1 MPQDSPKNQIAKL
14 RAEIAEHERLYRIE
28 NAPVISDDDFDL
40 LVRQLKELE
49 AKYPQYADESSPS
62 RIVGNDLS
70 GAFVAVEHL
79 SPMKSLD
86 NVFNSSEL
94 EEFDSRLHKTLG
106 LGGDFMY
113 CVEPKIDGAGISA
126 VYEDGK
132 LARLLTRGDGTKG
145 DDITR
150 NAFVLRNLPAR
161 LTGRNIPSL
170 LEIRGEA
177 YMTRAEFDRL
187 SAAAISKNSEPQ
199 HSISDNN
206 RKSPY
211 ANPRNLAAGTLKLLD
226 RNVLEQR
233 NLQVIF
239 YSFGAVEGF
248 TLHRQ
253 SELAE
258 ILRNWG
264 LPSFSWT
271 RLAHGPH
278 EAFERICELE
288 EVRADFPYNTD
299 GAVVKL
305 DDCSLYSRAGMTS
318 HAPRWAVAW
327 KYRAERAQT
336 KLKSIT
342 LQVGRTGAV
351 TPVAELEPVF
361 ISGTTVSRAT
371 LHNADNISEKDIR
384 VGDTVVIEKAGE
396 IIPAVLEVV
405 KELRPQ
411 SATPYEFP
419 QNCPECGSR
428 LVRYGAIYRCPNL
441 SCPSQVRGRIA
452 HFASRSCMD
461 IQGLGVS
468 AVDKIVETL
477 GVKDPA
483 DLYKLTLGDLLK
495 LENFK
500 EKSAG
505 NLLSSIEA
513 SKNRELWRLIFALGI
528 LEIGEQFAKDL
539 ARKYGTL
546 DALMAA
552 PLEDLESNQ
561 GFGSRSKKKDSDST
575 GGSVRALSI
584 RAFFDDPNNRALIE
598 RLRAAGLNFG
608 SKPLSNV
615 DAASL
620 PLSGKIF
627 VFTGTL
633 QSMGRS
639 KAKEIV
645 ESLGGRS
652 ASDVSKSTDFLVSD
666 GKIDGSKA
674 AKAREYGTRVLSENE
689 FLKMV
694 EDARGKLSLSADKSG
709 TSAESAIPEKNPSE
723 ILSTVEKSA
732 QTRENTEA
740 DSNTNGRDNLQTGNF
755 AASSGGKSMPSETQE
770 KSEAHSLAH
779 GAKKSNDGKVLDR
792 DSDSQLGL
800 ALHSESGRVGQNA
813 DGLSDRNIKE
823 SAGESTPKKS
833 GKHKNVPPESG
844 QMSLG
849 I

>member
-14 RAEIAEHERLYRIE
+14 RAQIAEHERLYRIE

-126 VYEDGK
+126 VYENGK
-132 LARLLTRGDGTKG
+132 LVRLLTRGDGTKG

-150 NAFVLRNLPAR
+150 NAFVLRNLPMR
-161 LTGRNIPSL
+161 LTGTNVPSL

-187 SAAAISKNSEPQ
+187 SAAAISKNSEAQ
-199 HSISDNN
+199 NSIPDNS

-226 RNVLEQR
+226 KNVLEQR

-248 TLHRQ
+248 TLRRQ

-264 LPSFSWT
+264 VPSFSWT
-271 RLAHGPH
+271 KLAQGPH
-278 EAFERICELE
+278 GAFERICELE

-305 DDCSLYSRAGMTS
+305 DDCSLYPRAGMTS

-327 KYRAERAQT
+327 KYRAERANT

-411 SATPYEFP
+411 SAVPYEFP

-461 IQGLGVS
+461 IQGLGIS
-468 AVDKIVETL
+468 AVDKVVETL

-483 DLYKLTLGDLLK
+483 DLYKLTLGDLLR

-546 DALMAA
+546 DALMEA

-561 GFGSRSKKKDSDST
+561 GFGSRSKKKDADSS

-608 SKPLSNV
+608 SKSPSNV
-615 DAASL
+615 SAGSL

-633 QSMGRS
+633 QSMGRA

-694 EDARGKLSLSADKSG
+694 EDAREKLSFSADENG
-709 TSAESAIPEKNPSE
+709 TSAESAIPGKNPSE
-723 ILSTVEKSA
+723 ILSTGAKSA
-732 QTRENTEA
+732 QPRESTKE
-740 DSNTNGRDNLQTGNF
+740 DSNIHERVNLPTSNPDASVGR
-755 AASSGGKSMPSETQE
+755 KSMPSETQE
-770 KSEAHSLAH
+770 KSEAHSFARSS
-779 GAKKSNDGKVLDR
+779 KKLEDGKVSAC
-792 DSDSQLGL
+792 DSDSQFGL
-800 ALHSESGRVGQNA
+800 ELYSENRRAGQKKDSLHGC
-813 DGLSDRNIKE
+813 NIRE
-823 SAGESTPKKS
+823 SAPKKS

>member
-14 RAEIAEHERLYRIE
+14 RAQIAEHERLYRIE

-126 VYEDGK
+126 VYENGK
-132 LARLLTRGDGTKG
+132 LVRLLTRGDGTKG

-150 NAFVLRNLPAR
+150 NAFVLRNLPMR
-161 LTGRNIPSL
+161 LTGTNVPSL

-187 SAAAISKNSEPQ
+187 SAAAISKNSEAQ
-199 HSISDNN
+199 NSIPDNS

-226 RNVLEQR
+226 KNVLEQR

-248 TLHRQ
+248 TLRRQ

-264 LPSFSWT
+264 VPSFSWT
-271 RLAHGPH
+271 KLAQGPH
-278 EAFERICELE
+278 GAFERICELE

-305 DDCSLYSRAGMTS
+305 DDCSLYPRAGMTS

-327 KYRAERAQT
+327 KYRAERANT

-411 SATPYEFP
+411 SAVPYEFP

-461 IQGLGVS
+461 IQGLGIS
-468 AVDKIVETL
+468 AVDKVVETL

-483 DLYKLTLGDLLK
+483 DLYKLTLGDLLR

-546 DALMAA
+546 DALMEA

-561 GFGSRSKKKDSDST
+561 GFGSRSKKKDADSS

-608 SKPLSNV
+608 SKSPSNV
-615 DAASL
+615 SAGSL

-633 QSMGRS
+633 QSMGRA

-694 EDARGKLSLSADKSG
+694 EDAREKLSFSADENG
-709 TSAESAIPEKNPSE
+709 TSAESAIPGKNPSE
-723 ILSTVEKSA
+723 ILSTGAKSA
-732 QTRENTEA
+732 QPRESTKE
-740 DSNTNGRDNLQTGNF
+740 DSNIHERVNLPTSNTDASVGR
-755 AASSGGKSMPSETQE
+755 KSMPSETQE
-770 KSEAHSLAH
+770 KSEAHSFARSS
-779 GAKKSNDGKVLDR
+779 KKLEDGKVSAC
-792 DSDSQLGL
+792 DSDSQFGL
-800 ALHSESGRVGQNA
+800 ELCSENRRAGQKKDSLHGC
-813 DGLSDRNIKE
+813 NIRE
-823 SAGESTPKKS
+823 SAPKKS

>member
-14 RAEIAEHERLYRIE
+14 RAQIAEHERLYRIE

-40 LVRQLKELE
+40 LVRQLKKLE

-126 VYEDGK
+126 VYENGK
-132 LARLLTRGDGTKG
+132 LVRLLTRGDGTKG

-150 NAFVLRNLPAR
+150 NAFVLRNLPMR
-161 LTGRNIPSL
+161 LTGTNVPSL

-187 SAAAISKNSEPQ
+187 SAAAISKNSEAQ
-199 HSISDNN
+199 NSIPDNS

-226 RNVLEQR
+226 KNVLEQR

-248 TLHRQ
+248 TLRRQ

-271 RLAHGPH
+271 KLAQGPH
-278 EAFERICELE
+278 GAFERICELE

-305 DDCSLYSRAGMTS
+305 DDCSLYPRAGMTS

-327 KYRAERAQT
+327 KYRAERANT

-411 SATPYEFP
+411 SAVPYEFP

-461 IQGLGVS
+461 IQGLGIS
-468 AVDKIVETL
+468 AVDKVVETL

-483 DLYKLTLGDLLK
+483 DLYKLTLGDLLR

-546 DALMAA
+546 DALMES

-561 GFGSRSKKKDSDST
+561 GFGSRSKKKDADSS

-608 SKPLSNV
+608 SKSPSNV
-615 DAASL
+615 SAGSL

-633 QSMGRS
+633 QSMGRA

-694 EDARGKLSLSADKSG
+694 EDAREKLSFSADENG
-709 TSAESAIPEKNPSE
+709 TSAESAIPGKNPSE
-723 ILSTVEKSA
+723 ILSTGAKSA
-732 QTRENTEA
+732 QPRESTKE
-740 DSNTNGRDNLQTGNF
+740 DSNIHERVNLPTSNPDASVGR
-755 AASSGGKSMPSETQE
+755 KSMPSETQE
-770 KSEAHSLAH
+770 KSEAHSFARSS
-779 GAKKSNDGKVLDR
+779 KKLEDGKVSAC
-792 DSDSQLGL
+792 DSDSQFGL
-800 ALHSESGRVGQNA
+800 ELCSENRRAGQKKDSLHGC
-813 DGLSDRNIKE
+813 NIRE
-823 SAGESTPKKS
+823 SAPKKS

>member
-14 RAEIAEHERLYRIE
+14 RAQIAEHERLYRIE

-126 VYEDGK
+126 VYENGK
-132 LARLLTRGDGTKG
+132 LVRLLTRGDGTKG

-150 NAFVLRNLPAR
+150 NAFVLRNLPMR
-161 LTGRNIPSL
+161 LTGTNVPSL

-187 SAAAISKNSEPQ
+187 SAAAISKNSEAQ
-199 HSISDNN
+199 NSIPDNS

-226 RNVLEQR
+226 KNVLEQR

-239 YSFGAVEGF
+239 YSFGAVKGF
-248 TLHRQ
+248 TLRRQ

-264 LPSFSWT
+264 VPSFSWT
-271 RLAHGPH
+271 KLAQGPH
-278 EAFERICELE
+278 GAFERICELE

-305 DDCSLYSRAGMTS
+305 DDCSLYPRAGMTS

-327 KYRAERAQT
+327 KYRAERANT

-411 SATPYEFP
+411 SAVPYEFP

-461 IQGLGVS
+461 IQGLGIS
-468 AVDKIVETL
+468 AVDKVVETL

-483 DLYKLTLGDLLK
+483 DLYKLTLGDLLR

-546 DALMAA
+546 DALMEA

-561 GFGSRSKKKDSDST
+561 GFGSRSKKKDADSS

-608 SKPLSNV
+608 SKSPSNV
-615 DAASL
+615 SAGSL

-633 QSMGRS
+633 QSMGRA

-694 EDARGKLSLSADKSG
+694 EDAREKLSFSADENG
-709 TSAESAIPEKNPSE
+709 TSAESAILGKNPSE
-723 ILSTVEKSA
+723 ILSTGAKSA
-732 QTRENTEA
+732 QPRESTKE
-740 DSNTNGRDNLQTGNF
+740 DSNIHERVNLPTSNPDASVGR
-755 AASSGGKSMPSETQE
+755 KSMPSETQE
-770 KSEAHSLAH
+770 KSEAHSFARSS
-779 GAKKSNDGKVLDR
+779 KKLEDGKVSAC
-792 DSDSQLGL
+792 DSDSQFGL
-800 ALHSESGRVGQNA
+800 ELCSENRRAGQKKDSLHGC
-813 DGLSDRNIKE
+813 NIRE
-823 SAGESTPKKS
+823 SAPKKS

>member
-14 RAEIAEHERLYRIE
+14 RAQIAEHERLYRIE

-126 VYEDGK
+126 VYENGK
-132 LARLLTRGDGTKG
+132 LVRLLTRGDGTKG

-150 NAFVLRNLPAR
+150 NAFVLRNLPMR
-161 LTGRNIPSL
+161 LTGTNVPSL

-187 SAAAISKNSEPQ
+187 SAAAISKNSEAQ
-199 HSISDNN
+199 NSIPDNS

-226 RNVLEQR
+226 KNVLEQR

-248 TLHRQ
+248 TLRRQ

-264 LPSFSWT
+264 VPSFSWT
-271 RLAHGPH
+271 KLAQGPH
-278 EAFERICELE
+278 GAFERICELE

-305 DDCSLYSRAGMTS
+305 DDCSLYPRAGMTS

-327 KYRAERAQT
+327 KYRAERANT

-411 SATPYEFP
+411 SAVPYEFP

-461 IQGLGVS
+461 IQGLGIS
-468 AVDKIVETL
+468 AVDKVVETL

-483 DLYKLTLGDLLK
+483 DLYKLTLGDLLR

-546 DALMAA
+546 DVLMEA

-561 GFGSRSKKKDSDST
+561 GFGSRSKKKDADSS

-608 SKPLSNV
+608 SKSPSNV
-615 DAASL
+615 SAGSL

-633 QSMGRS
+633 QSMGRA

-689 FLKMV
+689 FLKMM
-694 EDARGKLSLSADKSG
+694 EDAREKLSFSADENG
-709 TSAESAIPEKNPSE
+709 TSAESAILGKNPSE
-723 ILSTVEKSA
+723 ILSTGAKSA
-732 QTRENTEA
+732 QPRESTKE
-740 DSNTNGRDNLQTGNF
+740 DSNIHERVNLPTSNPDASVGR
-755 AASSGGKSMPSETQE
+755 KSMPSETQE
-770 KSEAHSLAH
+770 KSEAHSFARSS
-779 GAKKSNDGKVLDR
+779 KKLEDGKVSAC
-792 DSDSQLGL
+792 DSDSQFGL
-800 ALHSESGRVGQNA
+800 ELCSENRRAGQKKDSLHGC
-813 DGLSDRNIKE
+813 NIRE
-823 SAGESTPKKS
+823 SAPKKS

>member
-14 RAEIAEHERLYRIE
+14 RAQIAEHERLYRIE

-126 VYEDGK
+126 VYENGK
-132 LARLLTRGDGTKG
+132 LVRLLTRGDGTKG

-150 NAFVLRNLPAR
+150 NAFVLRNLPMR
-161 LTGRNIPSL
+161 LTGTNVPSL

-187 SAAAISKNSEPQ
+187 SAAAISKNSEAQ
-199 HSISDNN
+199 NSIPDNS

-226 RNVLEQR
+226 KNVLEQR

-248 TLHRQ
+248 TLRRQ

-264 LPSFSWT
+264 VPSFSWT
-271 RLAHGPH
+271 KLAQGPH
-278 EAFERICELE
+278 GAFERICELE

-305 DDCSLYSRAGMTS
+305 DDCSLYPRAGMTS

-327 KYRAERAQT
+327 KYRAERANT

-411 SATPYEFP
+411 SAVPYEFP

-461 IQGLGVS
+461 IQGLGIS
-468 AVDKIVETL
+468 AVDKVVETL

-483 DLYKLTLGDLLK
+483 DLYKLTLGDLLR

-546 DALMAA
+546 DALMEA

-561 GFGSRSKKKDSDST
+561 GFGSRSKKKDADSS

-608 SKPLSNV
+608 SKSPSNV
-615 DAASL
+615 SAGSL

-633 QSMGRS
+633 QSMGRA

-694 EDARGKLSLSADKSG
+694 EDAREKLSFSADENG
-709 TSAESAIPEKNPSE
+709 TSAESAILGKNPSE
-723 ILSTVEKSA
+723 ILSTGAKSA
-732 QTRENTEA
+732 QPRESTKE
-740 DSNTNGRDNLQTGNF
+740 DSNIHERVNLPTSNTDASVGR
-755 AASSGGKSMPSETQE
+755 KSMPSETQE
-770 KSEAHSLAH
+770 KSEAHSFARSS
-779 GAKKSNDGKVLDR
+779 KKLEDGKVSAC
-792 DSDSQLGL
+792 DSDSQFGL
-800 ALHSESGRVGQNA
+800 ELCSENRRAGQKKDSLHGC
-813 DGLSDRNIKE
+813 NIRE
-823 SAGESTPKKS
+823 SAPKKS

>member
-1 MPQDSPKNQIAKL
+1 MFLMPQDSPKNQIAKL
-14 RAEIAEHERLYRIE
+14 RAQIAEHERLYRIE

-126 VYEDGK
+126 VYENGK
-132 LARLLTRGDGTKG
+132 LVRLLTRGDGTKG

-150 NAFVLRNLPAR
+150 NAFVLRNLPMR
-161 LTGRNIPSL
+161 LTGTNVPSL

-187 SAAAISKNSEPQ
+187 SAAAISKNSEAQ
-199 HSISDNN
+199 NSIPDNS

-226 RNVLEQR
+226 KNVLEQR

-248 TLHRQ
+248 TLRRQ

-264 LPSFSWT
+264 VPSFSWT
-271 RLAHGPH
+271 KLAQGPH
-278 EAFERICELE
+278 GAFERICELE

-305 DDCSLYSRAGMTS
+305 DDCSLYPRAGMTS

-327 KYRAERAQT
+327 KYRAERANT

-411 SATPYEFP
+411 SAVPYEFP

-461 IQGLGVS
+461 IQGLGIS
-468 AVDKIVETL
+468 AVDKVVETL

-483 DLYKLTLGDLLK
+483 DLYKLTLGDLLR

-546 DALMAA
+546 DALMEA

-561 GFGSRSKKKDSDST
+561 GFGSRSKKKDADSS

-608 SKPLSNV
+608 SKSPSNV
-615 DAASL
+615 SAGSL

-633 QSMGRS
+633 QSMGRA

-674 AKAREYGTRVLSENE
+674 AKARKYGTRVLSENE

-694 EDARGKLSLSADKSG
+694 EDAREKLSFSADENG
-709 TSAESAIPEKNPSE
+709 TSAESAILGKNPSE
-723 ILSTVEKSA
+723 ILSTGAKSA
-732 QTRENTEA
+732 QPRESTKE
-740 DSNTNGRDNLQTGNF
+740 DSNIHERVNLPTSNPDASVGR
-755 AASSGGKSMPSETQE
+755 KSMPSETQE
-770 KSEAHSLAH
+770 KSEAHSFARSS
-779 GAKKSNDGKVLDR
+779 KKLEDGKVSAC
-792 DSDSQLGL
+792 DSDSQFGL
-800 ALHSESGRVGQNA
+800 ELCSENRRAGQKKDSLHGC
-813 DGLSDRNIKE
+813 NIRE
-823 SAGESTPKKS
+823 SAPKKS

>member
-14 RAEIAEHERLYRIE
+14 RAQIAEHERLYRIE

-126 VYEDGK
+126 VYENGK
-132 LARLLTRGDGTKG
+132 LVRLLTRGDGTKG

-150 NAFVLRNLPAR
+150 NAFVLRNLPMR
-161 LTGRNIPSL
+161 LTGTNVPSL

-187 SAAAISKNSEPQ
+187 SAAAISKNSEAQ
-199 HSISDNN
+199 NSIPDNS

-226 RNVLEQR
+226 KNVLEQR

-248 TLHRQ
+248 TLRRQ

-264 LPSFSWT
+264 VPSFSWT
-271 RLAHGPH
+271 KLAQGPH
-278 EAFERICELE
+278 GAFERICELE

-305 DDCSLYSRAGMTS
+305 DDCSLYPRAGMTS

-327 KYRAERAQT
+327 KYRAERANT

-411 SATPYEFP
+411 SAVPYEFP

-461 IQGLGVS
+461 IQGLGIS
-468 AVDKIVETL
+468 AVDKVVETL

-483 DLYKLTLGDLLK
+483 DLYKLTLGDLLR

-546 DALMAA
+546 DALMEA

-561 GFGSRSKKKDSDST
+561 GFGSRSKKKDADSS

-608 SKPLSNV
+608 SKSPSNV
-615 DAASL
+615 SAGSL

-633 QSMGRS
+633 QSMGRA

-645 ESLGGRS
+645 ESFGGRS

-694 EDARGKLSLSADKSG
+694 EDAREKLSFSADENG
-709 TSAESAIPEKNPSE
+709 TSAESAIPGKNPSE
-723 ILSTVEKSA
+723 ILSTGAKSA
-732 QTRENTEA
+732 QPRESTKE
-740 DSNTNGRDNLQTGNF
+740 DSNIHERVNLPTSNPDASVGR
-755 AASSGGKSMPSETQE
+755 KSMPSETQE
-770 KSEAHSLAH
+770 KSEAHSFARSS
-779 GAKKSNDGKVLDR
+779 KKLEDGKVSAC
-792 DSDSQLGL
+792 DSDSQFGL
-800 ALHSESGRVGQNA
+800 ELCSENRRAGQKKDSLHGC
-813 DGLSDRNIKE
+813 NIRE
-823 SAGESTPKKS
+823 SAPKKS

>member
-1 MPQDSPKNQIAKL
+1 MFLMPQDSPKNQIAKL
-14 RAEIAEHERLYRIE
+14 RAQIAEHERLYRIE

-126 VYEDGK
+126 VYENGK
-132 LARLLTRGDGTKG
+132 LVRLLTRGDGTKG

-150 NAFVLRNLPAR
+150 NAFVLRNLPMR
-161 LTGRNIPSL
+161 LTGTNVPSL

-187 SAAAISKNSEPQ
+187 SAAAISKNSEAQ
-199 HSISDNN
+199 NSIPDNS

-226 RNVLEQR
+226 KNVLEQR

-248 TLHRQ
+248 TLRRQ

-264 LPSFSWT
+264 VPSFSWT
-271 RLAHGPH
+271 KLAQGPH
-278 EAFERICELE
+278 GAFERICELE

-305 DDCSLYSRAGMTS
+305 DDCSLYPRAGMTS

-327 KYRAERAQT
+327 KYRAERANT

-411 SATPYEFP
+411 SAVPYEFP

-461 IQGLGVS
+461 IQGLGIS
-468 AVDKIVETL
+468 AVDKVVETL

-483 DLYKLTLGDLLK
+483 DLYKLTLGDLLR

-546 DALMAA
+546 DALMEA

-561 GFGSRSKKKDSDST
+561 GFGSRSKKKDADSS

-608 SKPLSNV
+608 SKSPSNV
-615 DAASL
+615 SAGSL

-633 QSMGRS
+633 QSMGRA

-694 EDARGKLSLSADKSG
+694 EDAREKLSFSADENG
-709 TSAESAIPEKNPSE
+709 TSAESAIPGKNPSE
-723 ILSTVEKSA
+723 ILSTGAKSA
-732 QTRENTEA
+732 QPRESTKE
-740 DSNTNGRDNLQTGNF
+740 DSNIHERVNLPTSNPDASVGR
-755 AASSGGKSMPSETQE
+755 KSVPSETQE
-770 KSEAHSLAH
+770 KSEAHSFARSS
-779 GAKKSNDGKVLDR
+779 KKLEDGKVSAC
-792 DSDSQLGL
+792 DSDSQFGL
-800 ALHSESGRVGQNA
+800 ELYSENRRAGQKKDSLHGC
-813 DGLSDRNIKE
+813 NIRE
-823 SAGESTPKKS
+823 SAPKKS
-833 GKHKNVPPESG
+833 GKHKNVPPECG

>member
-14 RAEIAEHERLYRIE
+14 RAQIAEHERLYRIE

-126 VYEDGK
+126 VYENGK
-132 LARLLTRGDGTKG
+132 LVRLLTRGDGTKG

-150 NAFVLRNLPAR
+150 NAFVLRNLPMR
-161 LTGRNIPSL
+161 LTGTNVPSL

-187 SAAAISKNSEPQ
+187 SAAAISKNSEAQ
-199 HSISDNN
+199 NSIPDNS

-226 RNVLEQR
+226 KNVLEQR

-248 TLHRQ
+248 TLRRQ

-271 RLAHGPH
+271 KLAQGPH
-278 EAFERICELE
+278 GAFERICELE

-305 DDCSLYSRAGMTS
+305 DDCSLYPRAGMTS

-327 KYRAERAQT
+327 KYRAERANT

-411 SATPYEFP
+411 SAVPYEFP

-461 IQGLGVS
+461 IQGLGIS
-468 AVDKIVETL
+468 AVDKVVETL

-483 DLYKLTLGDLLK
+483 DLYKLTLGDLLR

-546 DALMAA
+546 DALMEA

-561 GFGSRSKKKDSDST
+561 GFGSRSKKKDADSS

-608 SKPLSNV
+608 SKSPSNV
-615 DAASL
+615 SAGSL

-633 QSMGRS
+633 QSMGRA

-694 EDARGKLSLSADKSG
+694 EDAREKLSFSADENG
-709 TSAESAIPEKNPSE
+709 TSAESAIPGKNPSE
-723 ILSTVEKSA
+723 ILSTGAKSA
-732 QTRENTEA
+732 QPRESTKE
-740 DSNTNGRDNLQTGNF
+740 DSNIHERVNLPTSNSDASVGR
-755 AASSGGKSMPSETQE
+755 KSMPSETQE
-770 KSEAHSLAH
+770 KSEAHSFARSS
-779 GAKKSNDGKVLDR
+779 KKLEDGKVSAC
-792 DSDSQLGL
+792 DSDSQFGL
-800 ALHSESGRVGQNA
+800 ELYSENRRAGQKKDSLHGC
-813 DGLSDRNIKE
+813 NIRE
-823 SAGESTPKKS
+823 SAPKKS
-833 GKHKNVPPESG
+833 GKHKNVPPECG

>member
-14 RAEIAEHERLYRIE
+14 RAQIAEHERLYRIE

-126 VYEDGK
+126 VYENGK
-132 LARLLTRGDGTKG
+132 LVRLLTRGDGTKG

-150 NAFVLRNLPAR
+150 NAFVLRNLPMR
-161 LTGRNIPSL
+161 LTGTNVPSL

-187 SAAAISKNSEPQ
+187 SAAAISKNSEAQ
-199 HSISDNN
+199 NSIPDNI

-226 RNVLEQR
+226 KNVLEQR

-248 TLHRQ
+248 TLRRQ

-264 LPSFSWT
+264 VPSFSWT
-271 RLAHGPH
+271 KLAQGPH
-278 EAFERICELE
+278 GAFERICELE

-305 DDCSLYSRAGMTS
+305 DDCSLYPRAGMTS

-327 KYRAERAQT
+327 KYRAERANT

-411 SATPYEFP
+411 SAVPYEFP

-461 IQGLGVS
+461 IQGLGIS
-468 AVDKIVETL
+468 AVDKVVETL

-483 DLYKLTLGDLLK
+483 DLYKLTLGDLLR

-546 DALMAA
+546 DALMEA

-561 GFGSRSKKKDSDST
+561 GFGSRSKKKDADSS

-608 SKPLSNV
+608 SKSPSNV
-615 DAASL
+615 SAGSL

-633 QSMGRS
+633 QSMGRA

-694 EDARGKLSLSADKSG
+694 EDAREKLSFSADENG
-709 TSAESAIPEKNPSE
+709 TSAESAILGKNPSE
-723 ILSTVEKSA
+723 ILSTGAKSA
-732 QTRENTEA
+732 QPRESTKE
-740 DSNTNGRDNLQTGNF
+740 DSNIHERVNLPTSNPDASVGR
-755 AASSGGKSMPSETQE
+755 KSMPSETQE
-770 KSEAHSLAH
+770 KSEAHSFARSS
-779 GAKKSNDGKVLDR
+779 KKLEDGKVSAC
-792 DSDSQLGL
+792 DSDSQFGL
-800 ALHSESGRVGQNA
+800 ELCSENRRAGQKKDNLHGC
-813 DGLSDRNIKE
+813 NIRE
-823 SAGESTPKKS
+823 SAPKKS

>member
-14 RAEIAEHERLYRIE
+14 RAQIAEHERLYRIE

-126 VYEDGK
+126 VYENGK
-132 LARLLTRGDGTKG
+132 LVRLLTRGDGTKG

-150 NAFVLRNLPAR
+150 NAFVLRNLPMR
-161 LTGRNIPSL
+161 LTGTNVPSL

-187 SAAAISKNSEPQ
+187 SAAAISKNSEAQ
-199 HSISDNN
+199 NSIPDNS

-226 RNVLEQR
+226 KNVLEQR

-248 TLHRQ
+248 TLRRQ

-264 LPSFSWT
+264 VPSFSWT
-271 RLAHGPH
+271 KLAQGPH
-278 EAFERICELE
+278 GAFERICELE

-305 DDCSLYSRAGMTS
+305 DDCSLYPRAGMTS

-327 KYRAERAQT
+327 KYRAERANT

-411 SATPYEFP
+411 SAVPYEFP

-461 IQGLGVS
+461 IQGLGIS
-468 AVDKIVETL
+468 AVDKVVETL

-483 DLYKLTLGDLLK
+483 DLYKLTLGDLLR

-546 DALMAA
+546 DALMEA

-561 GFGSRSKKKDSDST
+561 GFGSRSKKKDADSS

-608 SKPLSNV
+608 SKSPSNV
-615 DAASL
+615 SAGSL

-633 QSMGRS
+633 QSMGRA

-694 EDARGKLSLSADKSG
+694 EDAREKLSFSADENG
-709 TSAESAIPEKNPSE
+709 TSAESAIPGKNPSE
-723 ILSTVEKSA
+723 ILSTGAKSA
-732 QTRENTEA
+732 QPRESTKE
-740 DSNTNGRDNLQTGNF
+740 DSNIHERVNLPTSNPDASVGR
-755 AASSGGKSMPSETQE
+755 KSMPSETQE
-770 KSEAHSLAH
+770 KSEAHSFARSS
-779 GAKKSNDGKVLDR
+779 KKLEDGKVSAC
-792 DSDSQLGL
+792 DSDSQFGL
-800 ALHSESGRVGQNA
+800 ELYSENRRAGQKKDSLHGCNIRESV
-813 DGLSDRNIKE
+813 
-823 SAGESTPKKS
+823 PKKS
-833 GKHKNVPPESG
+833 GKHKNVPPECG

>member
-14 RAEIAEHERLYRIE
+14 RAQIAEHERLYRIE

-126 VYEDGK
+126 IYENGK
-132 LARLLTRGDGTKG
+132 LVRLLTRGDGTKG

-150 NAFVLRNLPAR
+150 NAFVLRNLPMR
-161 LTGRNIPSL
+161 LTGTNVPSL

-187 SAAAISKNSEPQ
+187 SAAAISKNSEAQ
-199 HSISDNN
+199 NSIPDNS

-226 RNVLEQR
+226 KNVLEQR

-248 TLHRQ
+248 TLRRQ

-271 RLAHGPH
+271 KLAQGPH
-278 EAFERICELE
+278 GAFERICELE

-305 DDCSLYSRAGMTS
+305 DDCSLYPRAGMTS

-327 KYRAERAQT
+327 KYRAERANT

-411 SATPYEFP
+411 SAVPYEFP

-461 IQGLGVS
+461 IQGLGIS
-468 AVDKIVETL
+468 AVDKVVETL

-483 DLYKLTLGDLLK
+483 DLYKLTLGDLLR

-505 NLLSSIEA
+505 NLFSSIEA

-546 DALMAA
+546 DALMEA

-561 GFGSRSKKKDSDST
+561 GFGSRSKKKDADSS

-608 SKPLSNV
+608 SKSPSNV
-615 DAASL
+615 SAGSL

-633 QSMGRS
+633 QSMGRA

-666 GKIDGSKA
+666 GEIDGSKV
-674 AKAREYGTRVLSENE
+674 AKAREYGTRVLLENE

-694 EDARGKLSLSADKSG
+694 EDAREKLSFSADENG
-709 TSAESAIPEKNPSE
+709 TSAESAIPGKNPSE
-723 ILSTVEKSA
+723 ILFTGAKSA
-732 QTRENTEA
+732 QPRESTKE
-740 DSNTNGRDNLQTGNF
+740 DSNIHERVNLPASNPDASVGR
-755 AASSGGKSMPSETQE
+755 KSMPSETQE
-770 KSEAHSLAH
+770 KSEAHSLARSS
-779 GAKKSNDGKVLDR
+779 KKLEDGKVSAC
-792 DSDSQLGL
+792 DSDSRFGL
-800 ALHSESGRVGQNA
+800 ELYSENRRAGQKKDSLHGC
-813 DGLSDRNIKE
+813 NIRE
-823 SAGESTPKKS
+823 SALKKS
-833 GKHKNVPPESG
+833 GKHKNLPPESG

>member
-14 RAEIAEHERLYRIE
+14 RAQIAEHERLYRIE

-126 VYEDGK
+126 VYENGK
-132 LARLLTRGDGTKG
+132 LVRLLTRGDGTKG

-150 NAFVLRNLPAR
+150 NAFVLRNLPMR
-161 LTGRNIPSL
+161 LTGTNVPSL

-187 SAAAISKNSEPQ
+187 SAAAISKNSEAQ
-199 HSISDNN
+199 NSIPDNS

-226 RNVLEQR
+226 KNVLEQR

-248 TLHRQ
+248 TLRRQ

-264 LPSFSWT
+264 VPSFSWT
-271 RLAHGPH
+271 KLAQGPH
-278 EAFERICELE
+278 GAFERICELE

-305 DDCSLYSRAGMTS
+305 DDCSLYPRAGMTS

-327 KYRAERAQT
+327 KYRAERANT

-411 SATPYEFP
+411 SAVPYEFP

-461 IQGLGVS
+461 IQGLGIS
-468 AVDKIVETL
+468 AVDKVVETL

-483 DLYKLTLGDLLK
+483 DLYKLTLGDLLR

-546 DALMAA
+546 DALMEA

-561 GFGSRSKKKDSDST
+561 GFGSRSKKKDADSS
-575 GGSVRALSI
+575 GGFVRALSI

-608 SKPLSNV
+608 SKSPSNV
-615 DAASL
+615 SAGSL

-633 QSMGRS
+633 QSMGRA

-694 EDARGKLSLSADKSG
+694 EDAREKLSFSADENG
-709 TSAESAIPEKNPSE
+709 TSAESAIPGKNPSE
-723 ILSTVEKSA
+723 ILSTGAKSA
-732 QTRENTEA
+732 QPRESTKE
-740 DSNTNGRDNLQTGNF
+740 DSNIHERVNLPTSNPDASVGR
-755 AASSGGKSMPSETQE
+755 KSMPSETQE
-770 KSEAHSLAH
+770 KSEAHSFARSS
-779 GAKKSNDGKVLDR
+779 KKLEDGKVSAC
-792 DSDSQLGL
+792 DSDSQFGL
-800 ALHSESGRVGQNA
+800 EFCSENRRAGQKKDSLHGC
-813 DGLSDRNIKE
+813 NIRE
-823 SAGESTPKKS
+823 SAPKKS

>member
-14 RAEIAEHERLYRIE
+14 RAQIAEHERLYRIE

-126 VYEDGK
+126 VYENGK
-132 LARLLTRGDGTKG
+132 LVRLLTRGDGTKG

-150 NAFVLRNLPAR
+150 NAFVLRNLPMR
-161 LTGRNIPSL
+161 LTGTNVPSL

-187 SAAAISKNSEPQ
+187 SAAAISKNSEAQ
-199 HSISDNN
+199 NSIPDNS

-226 RNVLEQR
+226 KNVLEQR

-248 TLHRQ
+248 TLRRQ

-264 LPSFSWT
+264 VPSFSWT
-271 RLAHGPH
+271 KLAQGPH
-278 EAFERICELE
+278 GAFERICELE

-305 DDCSLYSRAGMTS
+305 DDCSLYPRAGMTS

-327 KYRAERAQT
+327 KYRAERANT

-411 SATPYEFP
+411 SAVPYEFP

-461 IQGLGVS
+461 IQGLGIS
-468 AVDKIVETL
+468 AVDKVVETL

-483 DLYKLTLGDLLK
+483 DLYKLTLGDLLR

-546 DALMAA
+546 DALMEA

-561 GFGSRSKKKDSDST
+561 GFGSRSKKKDADSS

-608 SKPLSNV
+608 SKSPSNV
-615 DAASL
+615 SAGSL

-633 QSMGRS
+633 QSMGRA

-694 EDARGKLSLSADKSG
+694 EDAREKLSFSADENG
-709 TSAESAIPEKNPSE
+709 TSAESAIPGKNPSE
-723 ILSTVEKSA
+723 ILSTGAKSA
-732 QTRENTEA
+732 QPRESTKE
-740 DSNTNGRDNLQTGNF
+740 DSNIHERVNLPTSNPDASVGR
-755 AASSGGKSMPSETQE
+755 KSMPSETQE
-770 KSEAHSLAH
+770 KSEAHSLARSS
-779 GAKKSNDGKVLDR
+779 KKLEDGKVSAC
-792 DSDSQLGL
+792 DSDSQFGL
-800 ALHSESGRVGQNA
+800 ELCSENRRAGQKKDSLHGC
-813 DGLSDRNIKE
+813 NIRE
-823 SAGESTPKKS
+823 SAPKKS

>member
-14 RAEIAEHERLYRIE
+14 RAQIAEHERLYRIE

-126 VYEDGK
+126 VYENGK
-132 LARLLTRGDGTKG
+132 LVRLLTRGDGTKG

-150 NAFVLRNLPAR
+150 NAFVLRNLPMR
-161 LTGRNIPSL
+161 LTGTNVPSL

-187 SAAAISKNSEPQ
+187 SAAAISKNSEAQ
-199 HSISDNN
+199 NSIPDNS

-226 RNVLEQR
+226 KNVLEQR

-248 TLHRQ
+248 TLRRQ

-271 RLAHGPH
+271 KLAQGPH
-278 EAFERICELE
+278 GAFERICELE

-305 DDCSLYSRAGMTS
+305 DDCSLYPRAGMTS

-327 KYRAERAQT
+327 KYRAERANT

-411 SATPYEFP
+411 LAVPYEFP

-483 DLYKLTLGDLLK
+483 DLYKLTLGDLLR

-546 DALMAA
+546 DALMEA

-561 GFGSRSKKKDSDST
+561 GFGSRSKKKDADSS

-608 SKPLSNV
+608 SKSPSNV
-615 DAASL
+615 SAGSL

-633 QSMGRS
+633 QSMGRA

-694 EDARGKLSLSADKSG
+694 EDAREKLSFSADENG
-709 TSAESAIPEKNPSE
+709 TSAESAILGKNPSE
-723 ILSTVEKSA
+723 ILSTGAKSA
-732 QTRENTEA
+732 QPRESTKE
-740 DSNTNGRDNLQTGNF
+740 DSNIHERVNLPTSNPDASVGR
-755 AASSGGKSMPSETQE
+755 KSMPSETQE
-770 KSEAHSLAH
+770 KSEAHSLARSS
-779 GAKKSNDGKVLDR
+779 KKLEDGKVSAC
-792 DSDSQLGL
+792 DSDSQFGL
-800 ALHSESGRVGQNA
+800 ELCSENRRAGQKKDSLHGC
-813 DGLSDRNIKE
+813 NIRE
-823 SAGESTPKKS
+823 SAPKKS

>member
-14 RAEIAEHERLYRIE
+14 RAQIAEHERLYRIE

-126 VYEDGK
+126 VYENGK
-132 LARLLTRGDGTKG
+132 LVRLLTRGDGTKG

-150 NAFVLRNLPAR
+150 NAFVLRNLPMR
-161 LTGRNIPSL
+161 LTGTNVPSL

-187 SAAAISKNSEPQ
+187 SAAAISKNSEAQ
-199 HSISDNN
+199 NSIPDNS

-226 RNVLEQR
+226 KNVLEQR

-248 TLHRQ
+248 TLRRQ

-264 LPSFSWT
+264 VPSFSWT
-271 RLAHGPH
+271 KLAQGPH
-278 EAFERICELE
+278 GAFERICELE

-305 DDCSLYSRAGMTS
+305 DDCSLYPRAGMTS

-327 KYRAERAQT
+327 KYRAERANT
-336 KLKSIT
+336 KLKFIT

-411 SATPYEFP
+411 SAVPYEFP

-461 IQGLGVS
+461 IQGLGIS
-468 AVDKIVETL
+468 AVDKVVETL

-483 DLYKLTLGDLLK
+483 DLYKLTLGDLLR

-546 DALMAA
+546 DALMEA

-561 GFGSRSKKKDSDST
+561 GFGSRSKKKDADSS

-608 SKPLSNV
+608 SKSPSNV
-615 DAASL
+615 SAGSL

-633 QSMGRS
+633 QSMGRA

-694 EDARGKLSLSADKSG
+694 EDAREKLSFSADENG
-709 TSAESAIPEKNPSE
+709 TSAESAILGKNPSE
-723 ILSTVEKSA
+723 ILSTGAKSA
-732 QTRENTEA
+732 QPRESTKE
-740 DSNTNGRDNLQTGNF
+740 DSNIHERVNLPTSNPDASVGR
-755 AASSGGKSMPSETQE
+755 KSMPSETQE
-770 KSEAHSLAH
+770 KSEAHSFARSS
-779 GAKKSNDGKVLDR
+779 KKLEDGKVSAC
-792 DSDSQLGL
+792 DSDSQFGL
-800 ALHSESGRVGQNA
+800 ELCSENRRAGQKKDSLHGC
-813 DGLSDRNIKE
+813 NIRE
-823 SAGESTPKKS
+823 SAPKKS

>member
-14 RAEIAEHERLYRIE
+14 RSQIAEHERLYRIE

-126 VYEDGK
+126 VYENGK
-132 LARLLTRGDGTKG
+132 LVRLLTRGDGTKG

-150 NAFVLRNLPAR
+150 NAFVLRNLPMR
-161 LTGRNIPSL
+161 LTGTNVPSL

-187 SAAAISKNSEPQ
+187 SAAAISKNSEAQ
-199 HSISDNN
+199 NSIPDNS

-226 RNVLEQR
+226 KNVLEQR

-248 TLHRQ
+248 TLRRQ

-264 LPSFSWT
+264 VPSFSWT
-271 RLAHGPH
+271 KLAQGPH
-278 EAFERICELE
+278 GAFERICELE

-305 DDCSLYSRAGMTS
+305 DDCSLYPRAGMTS

-327 KYRAERAQT
+327 KYRAERANT

-411 SATPYEFP
+411 SAVPYEFP

-461 IQGLGVS
+461 IQGLGIS
-468 AVDKIVETL
+468 AVDKVVETL

-483 DLYKLTLGDLLK
+483 DLYKLTLGDLLR

-546 DALMAA
+546 DALMEA

-561 GFGSRSKKKDSDST
+561 GFGSRSKKKDADSS

-608 SKPLSNV
+608 SKSPSNV
-615 DAASL
+615 SAGSL

-633 QSMGRS
+633 QSMGRA

-645 ESLGGRS
+645 ERLGGRS

-694 EDARGKLSLSADKSG
+694 EDAREKLSFSADENG
-709 TSAESAIPEKNPSE
+709 TSAESAILGKNPSE
-723 ILSTVEKSA
+723 ILSTGAKSA
-732 QTRENTEA
+732 QPRESTKE
-740 DSNTNGRDNLQTGNF
+740 DSNIHERVNLPTSNPDASVGR
-755 AASSGGKSMPSETQE
+755 KSMPSETQE
-770 KSEAHSLAH
+770 KSEAHSFARSS
-779 GAKKSNDGKVLDR
+779 KKLEDGKVSAC
-792 DSDSQLGL
+792 DSDSQFGL
-800 ALHSESGRVGQNA
+800 ELCSENRRAGQKKDSLHGY
-813 DGLSDRNIKE
+813 NIRE
-823 SAGESTPKKS
+823 SAPKKS

>member
-14 RAEIAEHERLYRIE
+14 RAQIAEHERLYRIE

-40 LVRQLKELE
+40 LVRQLKKLE

-126 VYEDGK
+126 VYENGK
-132 LARLLTRGDGTKG
+132 LVRLLTRGDGTKG

-150 NAFVLRNLPAR
+150 NAFVLRNLPMR
-161 LTGRNIPSL
+161 LTGTNVPSL

-187 SAAAISKNSEPQ
+187 SAAAISKNSEAQ
-199 HSISDNN
+199 NSIPDNS

-226 RNVLEQR
+226 KNVLEQR

-248 TLHRQ
+248 TLRRQ

-271 RLAHGPH
+271 KLAQGPH
-278 EAFERICELE
+278 GAFERICELE

-305 DDCSLYSRAGMTS
+305 DDCSLYPRAGMTS

-327 KYRAERAQT
+327 KYRAERANT

-411 SATPYEFP
+411 SAVPYEFP

-461 IQGLGVS
+461 IQGLGIS
-468 AVDKIVETL
+468 AVDKVVETL

-483 DLYKLTLGDLLK
+483 DLYKLTLGDLLR

-546 DALMAA
+546 DALMEA

-561 GFGSRSKKKDSDST
+561 GFGSRSKKKDADSS

-608 SKPLSNV
+608 SKSPSNV
-615 DAASL
+615 SAGSL

-633 QSMGRS
+633 QSMGRA

-694 EDARGKLSLSADKSG
+694 EDAREKLSFSADENG
-709 TSAESAIPEKNPSE
+709 TSAESAIPGENPSE
-723 ILSTVEKSA
+723 ILSTGAKSA
-732 QTRENTEA
+732 QPRESTKE
-740 DSNTNGRDNLQTGNF
+740 DSNIHERVNLPTSNPDASVGR
-755 AASSGGKSMPSETQE
+755 KSMPSETQE
-770 KSEAHSLAH
+770 KSEAHSFARSS
-779 GAKKSNDGKVLDR
+779 KKLEDGKVSAC
-792 DSDSQLGL
+792 DSDSQFGL
-800 ALHSESGRVGQNA
+800 ELCSENRRAGQKKDSLHGC
-813 DGLSDRNIKE
+813 NIRE
-823 SAGESTPKKS
+823 SAPKKS

>member
-1 MPQDSPKNQIAKL
+1 M
-14 RAEIAEHERLYRIE
+14 
-28 NAPVISDDDFDL
+28 
-40 LVRQLKELE
+40 
-49 AKYPQYADESSPS
+49 
-62 RIVGNDLS
+62 
-70 GAFVAVEHL
+70 
-79 SPMKSLD
+79 
-86 NVFNSSEL
+86 
-94 EEFDSRLHKTLG
+94 
-106 LGGDFMY
+106 
-113 CVEPKIDGAGISA
+113 
-126 VYEDGK
+126 
-132 LARLLTRGDGTKG
+132 RLLTRGDGTKG

-150 NAFVLRNLPAR
+150 NAFVLRNLPMR
-161 LTGRNIPSL
+161 LTGTNVPSL

-187 SAAAISKNSEPQ
+187 SAAAISKNSEAQ
-199 HSISDNN
+199 NSIPDNS

-226 RNVLEQR
+226 KNVLEQR

-248 TLHRQ
+248 TLRRQ

-264 LPSFSWT
+264 VPSFSWT
-271 RLAHGPH
+271 KLAQGPH
-278 EAFERICELE
+278 GAFERICELE

-305 DDCSLYSRAGMTS
+305 DDCSLYPRAGMTS

-327 KYRAERAQT
+327 KYRAERANT

-411 SATPYEFP
+411 SAVPYEFP

-461 IQGLGVS
+461 IQGLGIS
-468 AVDKIVETL
+468 AVDKVVETL

-483 DLYKLTLGDLLK
+483 DLYKLTLGDLLR

-546 DALMAA
+546 DALMEA

-561 GFGSRSKKKDSDST
+561 GFGSRSKKKDADSS

-608 SKPLSNV
+608 SKSPSNV
-615 DAASL
+615 SAGSL

-633 QSMGRS
+633 QSMGRA

-694 EDARGKLSLSADKSG
+694 EDAREKLSFSADENG
-709 TSAESAIPEKNPSE
+709 TSAESAILGKNPSE
-723 ILSTVEKSA
+723 ILSTGAKSA
-732 QTRENTEA
+732 QPRESTKE
-740 DSNTNGRDNLQTGNF
+740 DSNIHERVNLPTSNPDASVGR
-755 AASSGGKSMPSETQE
+755 KSMPSETQE
-770 KSEAHSLAH
+770 KSEAHSFARSS
-779 GAKKSNDGKVLDR
+779 KKLEDGKVSAC
-792 DSDSQLGL
+792 DSDSQFGL
-800 ALHSESGRVGQNA
+800 ELCSENRRAGQKKDNLHGC
-813 DGLSDRNIKE
+813 NIRE
-823 SAGESTPKKS
+823 SAPKKS

>member
-14 RAEIAEHERLYRIE
+14 RAQIAEHERLYRIE

-126 VYEDGK
+126 VYENGK
-132 LARLLTRGDGTKG
+132 LVRLLTRGDGTKG

-150 NAFVLRNLPAR
+150 NAFVLRNLPMR
-161 LTGRNIPSL
+161 LTGTNVPSL

-187 SAAAISKNSEPQ
+187 SAAAISKNSEAQ
-199 HSISDNN
+199 NSIPDNS

-226 RNVLEQR
+226 KNVLEQR

-248 TLHRQ
+248 TLRRQ

-271 RLAHGPH
+271 KLAQGPH
-278 EAFERICELE
+278 GAFERICKLE

-305 DDCSLYSRAGMTS
+305 DDCSLYPRAGMTS

-327 KYRAERAQT
+327 KYRAERANT

-411 SATPYEFP
+411 SAVPYEFP

-461 IQGLGVS
+461 IQGLGIS
-468 AVDKIVETL
+468 AVDKVVETL

-483 DLYKLTLGDLLK
+483 DLYKLTLGDLLR

-546 DALMAA
+546 DALMEA

-561 GFGSRSKKKDSDST
+561 GFGSRSKKKDADSS

-608 SKPLSNV
+608 SKSPLNV
-615 DAASL
+615 SAGSL

-633 QSMGRS
+633 QSMGRA

-694 EDARGKLSLSADKSG
+694 EDAREKLSFSADENG
-709 TSAESAIPEKNPSE
+709 TSAESAIPGKNPSE
-723 ILSTVEKSA
+723 ILSTGAKSA
-732 QTRENTEA
+732 QPRESTKE
-740 DSNTNGRDNLQTGNF
+740 DSNIHERVNLPTSNPDASVGR
-755 AASSGGKSMPSETQE
+755 KSMPSETQE
-770 KSEAHSLAH
+770 KSEAHSFARSS
-779 GAKKSNDGKVLDR
+779 KKLEDGKVSAC
-792 DSDSQLGL
+792 DSDSQFGL
-800 ALHSESGRVGQNA
+800 ELCSENRRAGQKKDSLHGC
-813 DGLSDRNIKE
+813 NIRE
-823 SAGESTPKKS
+823 SAPKKS

>member
-14 RAEIAEHERLYRIE
+14 RAQIAEHERLYRIE

-126 VYEDGK
+126 VYENGK
-132 LARLLTRGDGTKG
+132 LVRLLTRGDGTKG

-150 NAFVLRNLPAR
+150 NAFVLRNLPMR
-161 LTGRNIPSL
+161 LTGTNVPSL

-187 SAAAISKNSEPQ
+187 SAAAISKNSEAQ
-199 HSISDNN
+199 NSIPDNS

-248 TLHRQ
+248 TLRRQ

-271 RLAHGPH
+271 KLAQGPH
-278 EAFERICELE
+278 GAFERICELE

-305 DDCSLYSRAGMTS
+305 DDCSLYPRAGMTS

-327 KYRAERAQT
+327 KYRAERANT

-411 SATPYEFP
+411 LAVPYEFP

-461 IQGLGVS
+461 IQGLGIS
-468 AVDKIVETL
+468 AVDKVVETL

-483 DLYKLTLGDLLK
+483 DLYKLTLGDLLR

-546 DALMAA
+546 DALMEA

-561 GFGSRSKKKDSDST
+561 GFGSRSKKKDADSS

-608 SKPLSNV
+608 SKSPSNV
-615 DAASL
+615 SAGSL

-633 QSMGRS
+633 QSMGRA

-694 EDARGKLSLSADKSG
+694 EDAREKLSFSADENG
-709 TSAESAIPEKNPSE
+709 TSAESAILGKNPSE
-723 ILSTVEKSA
+723 ILSTGAKSA
-732 QTRENTEA
+732 QPRESTKE
-740 DSNTNGRDNLQTGNF
+740 DSNIHERVNLPTSNPDASVGR
-755 AASSGGKSMPSETQE
+755 KSMPSETQE
-770 KSEAHSLAH
+770 KSEAHSLARSS
-779 GAKKSNDGKVLDR
+779 KKLEDGKVSAC
-792 DSDSQLGL
+792 DSDSQFGL
-800 ALHSESGRVGQNA
+800 ELCSENRRAGQKKDSLHGC
-813 DGLSDRNIKE
+813 NIRE
-823 SAGESTPKKS
+823 SAPKKS

>member
-14 RAEIAEHERLYRIE
+14 RAQIAEHERLYRIE

-126 VYEDGK
+126 VYENGK
-132 LARLLTRGDGTKG
+132 LVRLLTRGDGTKG

-150 NAFVLRNLPAR
+150 NAFVLRNLPMR
-161 LTGRNIPSL
+161 LTGTNVPSL

-187 SAAAISKNSEPQ
+187 SAAAISKNSEAQ
-199 HSISDNN
+199 NSIPDNS

-226 RNVLEQR
+226 KNVLEQR

-248 TLHRQ
+248 TLRRQ

-271 RLAHGPH
+271 KLAQGPH
-278 EAFERICELE
+278 GAFERICELE

-305 DDCSLYSRAGMTS
+305 DDCSLYPRAGMTS

-327 KYRAERAQT
+327 KYRAERANT

-411 SATPYEFP
+411 SAVPYEFP

-461 IQGLGVS
+461 IQGLGIS
-468 AVDKIVETL
+468 AVDKVVETL

-483 DLYKLTLGDLLK
+483 DLYKLTLGDLLR

-546 DALMAA
+546 DALIEA

-561 GFGSRSKKKDSDST
+561 GFGSRSKKKDADSS

-608 SKPLSNV
+608 SKSPSNV
-615 DAASL
+615 SAGSL

-633 QSMGRS
+633 QSMGRA

-652 ASDVSKSTDFLVSD
+652 ASDVSRSTDFLVSD

-694 EDARGKLSLSADKSG
+694 EDAREKLSFSADENG
-709 TSAESAIPEKNPSE
+709 TSAESAIPGKNPSE
-723 ILSTVEKSA
+723 ILSTGAKSA
-732 QTRENTEA
+732 QPRESTKE
-740 DSNTNGRDNLQTGNF
+740 DSNIHERVNLPTSNPDASVGR
-755 AASSGGKSMPSETQE
+755 KSMPSETQE
-770 KSEAHSLAH
+770 KSEAHSFARSS
-779 GAKKSNDGKVLDR
+779 KKLEDGKVSAC
-792 DSDSQLGL
+792 DSDSQFGL
-800 ALHSESGRVGQNA
+800 ELYSENRRAGQKKDSLHGC
-813 DGLSDRNIKE
+813 NIRE
-823 SAGESTPKKS
+823 SAPKKS

>member
-14 RAEIAEHERLYRIE
+14 RAQIAEHERLYRIE

-126 VYEDGK
+126 VYENGK
-132 LARLLTRGDGTKG
+132 LVRLLTRGDGTKG

-150 NAFVLRNLPAR
+150 NAFVLRNLPMR
-161 LTGRNIPSL
+161 LTGTNVPSL

-187 SAAAISKNSEPQ
+187 SAAAISKNSEAQ
-199 HSISDNN
+199 NSIPDNS

-226 RNVLEQR
+226 KNALEQR

-248 TLHRQ
+248 TLRRQ

-271 RLAHGPH
+271 RLAQGPH
-278 EAFERICELE
+278 GAFERICELE

-305 DDCSLYSRAGMTS
+305 DDCSLYPRAGMTS

-327 KYRAERAQT
+327 KYRAERANT

-461 IQGLGVS
+461 IQGLGIS
-468 AVDKIVETL
+468 AVDKVVETL

-483 DLYKLTLGDLLK
+483 DLYKLTLGDLLR

-546 DALMAA
+546 DALMEA

-561 GFGSRSKKKDSDST
+561 GFGSRSKKKDADSS

-608 SKPLSNV
+608 SKSPSNV
-615 DAASL
+615 SAGSL

-633 QSMGRS
+633 QSMGRA

-652 ASDVSKSTDFLVSD
+652 ASDVSRSTDFLVSD

-694 EDARGKLSLSADKSG
+694 EDAREKLSFSADENG
-709 TSAESAIPEKNPSE
+709 TSAESAIPGKNPSE
-723 ILSTVEKSA
+723 ILSTGAKSA
-732 QTRENTEA
+732 QPRESTKE
-740 DSNTNGRDNLQTGNF
+740 DSNIHERVNLPTSNPDASVGR
-755 AASSGGKSMPSETQE
+755 KSMPSETQE
-770 KSEAHSLAH
+770 KSEAHSFARSS
-779 GAKKSNDGKVLDR
+779 KKLEDGKVSAC
-792 DSDSQLGL
+792 DSDSQFGL
-800 ALHSESGRVGQNA
+800 ELCSENRRAGQKKDSLHGC
-813 DGLSDRNIKE
+813 NIRE
-823 SAGESTPKKS
+823 SALKKS

>member
-14 RAEIAEHERLYRIE
+14 RAQIAEHERLYRIE

-126 VYEDGK
+126 VYENGK
-132 LARLLTRGDGTKG
+132 LVRLLTRGDGTKG

-150 NAFVLRNLPAR
+150 NAFVLRNLPMR
-161 LTGRNIPSL
+161 LTGTNVPSL

-187 SAAAISKNSEPQ
+187 SAAAISKNSEAQ
-199 HSISDNN
+199 NSIPDNS

-226 RNVLEQR
+226 KNVLEQR

-239 YSFGAVEGF
+239 YSFGAVKGF
-248 TLHRQ
+248 TLRRQ

-264 LPSFSWT
+264 VPSFSWT
-271 RLAHGPH
+271 KLAQGPH
-278 EAFERICELE
+278 GAFERICELE

-305 DDCSLYSRAGMTS
+305 DDCSLYPRAGMTS

-327 KYRAERAQT
+327 KYRAERANT

-411 SATPYEFP
+411 SAVPYEFP

-461 IQGLGVS
+461 IQGLGIS
-468 AVDKIVETL
+468 AVDKVVETL

-483 DLYKLTLGDLLK
+483 DLYKLTLGDLLR

-546 DALMAA
+546 DALMEA

-561 GFGSRSKKKDSDST
+561 GFGSRSKKKDADSS

-608 SKPLSNV
+608 SKSPSNV
-615 DAASL
+615 SVGSL

-633 QSMGRS
+633 QSMGRA

-694 EDARGKLSLSADKSG
+694 EDAREKLSFSADESG
-709 TSAESAIPEKNPSE
+709 TSAESAILGKNPSE
-723 ILSTVEKSA
+723 ILSTGAKSA
-732 QTRENTEA
+732 QPRESTKE
-740 DSNTNGRDNLQTGNF
+740 DSNIHERVNLPTSNPDASVGR
-755 AASSGGKSMPSETQE
+755 KSMPSETQE
-770 KSEAHSLAH
+770 KSEAHSFARSS
-779 GAKKSNDGKVLDR
+779 KKLEDGKVSAC
-792 DSDSQLGL
+792 DSDSQFGL
-800 ALHSESGRVGQNA
+800 ELCSENRRAGQKKDSLHGC
-813 DGLSDRNIKE
+813 NIRE
-823 SAGESTPKKS
+823 SAPKKS

>member
-14 RAEIAEHERLYRIE
+14 RAQIAEHERLYRIE

-126 VYEDGK
+126 VYENGK
-132 LARLLTRGDGTKG
+132 LVRLLTRGDGTKG

-150 NAFVLRNLPAR
+150 NAFVLRNLPMR
-161 LTGRNIPSL
+161 LTGTNVPSL

-187 SAAAISKNSEPQ
+187 SAAAISKNSEAQ
-199 HSISDNN
+199 NSIPDNS

-226 RNVLEQR
+226 KNVLEQR

-248 TLHRQ
+248 TLRRQ

-271 RLAHGPH
+271 KLAQGPH
-278 EAFERICELE
+278 GAFERICELE

-305 DDCSLYSRAGMTS
+305 DDCSLYPRAGMTS

-327 KYRAERAQT
+327 KYRAERANT

-411 SATPYEFP
+411 SAVPYEFP

-461 IQGLGVS
+461 IQGLGIS
-468 AVDKIVETL
+468 AVDKVVETL

-483 DLYKLTLGDLLK
+483 DLYKLTLGDLLR

-546 DALMAA
+546 DALMEA

-561 GFGSRSKKKDSDST
+561 GFGSRSKKKDADSS

-608 SKPLSNV
+608 SKSPSNV
-615 DAASL
+615 SAGSL

-633 QSMGRS
+633 QSMGRA

-674 AKAREYGTRVLSENE
+674 VKAREYGTRVLSENE

-694 EDARGKLSLSADKSG
+694 EDAREKLSFSADENG
-709 TSAESAIPEKNPSE
+709 TSAESAIPGKNPSE
-723 ILSTVEKSA
+723 ILSTGAKSA
-732 QTRENTEA
+732 QPRESTKE
-740 DSNTNGRDNLQTGNF
+740 DSNIHERVNLPTSNPDASVGR
-755 AASSGGKSMPSETQE
+755 KSMPSETQE
-770 KSEAHSLAH
+770 KSEAHSFARSS
-779 GAKKSNDGKVLDR
+779 KKLEDGKVSAC
-792 DSDSQLGL
+792 DSDSQFGL
-800 ALHSESGRVGQNA
+800 ELYSENRRAGQKKDSLHGC
-813 DGLSDRNIKE
+813 NIRE
-823 SAGESTPKKS
+823 SAPKKS

>member
-14 RAEIAEHERLYRIE
+14 RAQIAEHERLYRIE

-126 VYEDGK
+126 VYENGK
-132 LARLLTRGDGTKG
+132 LVRLLTRGDGTKG

-150 NAFVLRNLPAR
+150 NAFVLRNLPMR
-161 LTGRNIPSL
+161 LTGTNVPSL

-187 SAAAISKNSEPQ
+187 SAAAISKNSEAQ
-199 HSISDNN
+199 NSIPDNS

-226 RNVLEQR
+226 KNVLEQR

-248 TLHRQ
+248 TLRRQ

-271 RLAHGPH
+271 KLAQGPH
-278 EAFERICELE
+278 GAFERICELE

-305 DDCSLYSRAGMTS
+305 DDCSLYPRAGMTS

-327 KYRAERAQT
+327 KYRAERANT

-411 SATPYEFP
+411 SAVPYEFP

-461 IQGLGVS
+461 IQGLGIS
-468 AVDKIVETL
+468 AVDKVVETL

-483 DLYKLTLGDLLK
+483 DLYKLTLGDLLR

-546 DALMAA
+546 DALMEA

-561 GFGSRSKKKDSDST
+561 GFGSRSKKKDADSS

-608 SKPLSNV
+608 SKSPSNV
-615 DAASL
+615 SAGSL

-633 QSMGRS
+633 QSMGRA

-694 EDARGKLSLSADKSG
+694 EDAREKLSFSADENG
-709 TSAESAIPEKNPSE
+709 TSAESAILGKNPSE
-723 ILSTVEKSA
+723 ILSTGAKSA
-732 QTRENTEA
+732 QPRESTKE
-740 DSNTNGRDNLQTGNF
+740 DSNIHERVNLPTSNPDASVGR
-755 AASSGGKSMPSETQE
+755 KSMPSETQE
-770 KSEAHSLAH
+770 KSEAHSFARSS
-779 GAKKSNDGKVLDR
+779 KKLEDGKVSAC
-792 DSDSQLGL
+792 DSDSQFGL
-800 ALHSESGRVGQNA
+800 ELCSENRRAGQKKDSLHGC
-813 DGLSDRNIKE
+813 NIRE
-823 SAGESTPKKS
+823 SAPKKS

>member
-14 RAEIAEHERLYRIE
+14 RAQIAEHERLYRIE

-126 VYEDGK
+126 VYENGK
-132 LARLLTRGDGTKG
+132 LVRLLTRGDGTKG

-150 NAFVLRNLPAR
+150 NAFVLRNLPMR
-161 LTGRNIPSL
+161 LTGTNVPSL

-187 SAAAISKNSEPQ
+187 SAAAISKNSEAQ
-199 HSISDNN
+199 NSIPDNS

-226 RNVLEQR
+226 KNVLEQR

-248 TLHRQ
+248 TLRRQ

-271 RLAHGPH
+271 KLAQGPH
-278 EAFERICELE
+278 GAFERICELE

-305 DDCSLYSRAGMTS
+305 DDCSLYPRAGMTS

-327 KYRAERAQT
+327 KYRAERANT

-411 SATPYEFP
+411 LAVPYEFP

-461 IQGLGVS
+461 IQGLGIS
-468 AVDKIVETL
+468 AVDKVVETL

-483 DLYKLTLGDLLK
+483 DLYKLTLGDLLR

-546 DALMAA
+546 DALMEA

-561 GFGSRSKKKDSDST
+561 GFGSRSKKKDADSS

-608 SKPLSNV
+608 SKSPSNV
-615 DAASL
+615 SAGSL

-633 QSMGRS
+633 QSMGRA

-694 EDARGKLSLSADKSG
+694 EDAREKLSFSADENG
-709 TSAESAIPEKNPSE
+709 TSAESAIPGKNPSE
-723 ILSTVEKSA
+723 ILSTGAKSA
-732 QTRENTEA
+732 QPRESTKE
-740 DSNTNGRDNLQTGNF
+740 DSNIHERVNLPTSNPDASVGR
-755 AASSGGKSMPSETQE
+755 KSMPSETQE
-770 KSEAHSLAH
+770 KSEAHSFARSS
-779 GAKKSNDGKVLDR
+779 KKLEDGKVSAC
-792 DSDSQLGL
+792 DSDSQFGL
-800 ALHSESGRVGQNA
+800 ELCSENRRTGQKKDSLHSC
-813 DGLSDRNIKE
+813 NIRE
-823 SAGESTPKKS
+823 SAPKKS

>member
-14 RAEIAEHERLYRIE
+14 RAQIAEHERLYRIE

-126 VYEDGK
+126 VYENGK
-132 LARLLTRGDGTKG
+132 LVRLLTRGDGTKG

-150 NAFVLRNLPAR
+150 NAFVLRNLPMR
-161 LTGRNIPSL
+161 LTGTNVPSL

-187 SAAAISKNSEPQ
+187 SAAAISKNSEAQ
-199 HSISDNN
+199 NSIPDNS

-226 RNVLEQR
+226 KNVLEQR

-248 TLHRQ
+248 TLRRQ

-264 LPSFSWT
+264 VPSFSWT
-271 RLAHGPH
+271 KLAQGPH
-278 EAFERICELE
+278 GAFERICELE

-305 DDCSLYSRAGMTS
+305 DDCSLYPRAGMTS

-327 KYRAERAQT
+327 KYRAERANT

-342 LQVGRTGAV
+342 LQVGRTGSV

-411 SATPYEFP
+411 SAVPYEFP

-461 IQGLGVS
+461 IQGLGIS
-468 AVDKIVETL
+468 AVDKVVETL

-483 DLYKLTLGDLLK
+483 DLYKLTLGDLLR

-546 DALMAA
+546 DALMEA

-561 GFGSRSKKKDSDST
+561 GFGSRSKKKDADSS

-608 SKPLSNV
+608 SKSPSNV
-615 DAASL
+615 SAGSL

-633 QSMGRS
+633 QSMGRA

-694 EDARGKLSLSADKSG
+694 EDAREKLSFSADENG
-709 TSAESAIPEKNPSE
+709 TSAESAILGKNPSE
-723 ILSTVEKSA
+723 ILSTGAKSA
-732 QTRENTEA
+732 QPRESTKE
-740 DSNTNGRDNLQTGNF
+740 DSNIHERVNLPTSNPDASVGR
-755 AASSGGKSMPSETQE
+755 KSMPSETQE
-770 KSEAHSLAH
+770 KSEAHSFARSS
-779 GAKKSNDGKVLDR
+779 KKLEDGKVSAC
-792 DSDSQLGL
+792 DSDSQFGL
-800 ALHSESGRVGQNA
+800 ELCSENRRAGQKKDNLHGC
-813 DGLSDRNIKE
+813 NIRE
-823 SAGESTPKKS
+823 SAPKKS

>member
-1 MPQDSPKNQIAKL
+1 MFLMPQDSPKNQIAKL
-14 RAEIAEHERLYRIE
+14 RAQIAEHERLYRIE

-126 VYEDGK
+126 VYENGK
-132 LARLLTRGDGTKG
+132 LVRLLTRGDGTKG

-150 NAFVLRNLPAR
+150 NAFVLRNLPMR
-161 LTGRNIPSL
+161 LTGTNVPSL

-187 SAAAISKNSEPQ
+187 SAAAISKNSEAQ
-199 HSISDNN
+199 NSIPDNS

-226 RNVLEQR
+226 KNVLEQR

-248 TLHRQ
+248 TLRRQ

-264 LPSFSWT
+264 VPSFSWT
-271 RLAHGPH
+271 KLAQGPH
-278 EAFERICELE
+278 GAFERICELE

-305 DDCSLYSRAGMTS
+305 DDCSLYPRAGMTS

-327 KYRAERAQT
+327 KYRAERANT
-336 KLKSIT
+336 KLKFIT

-411 SATPYEFP
+411 SAVPYEFP

-461 IQGLGVS
+461 IQGLGIS
-468 AVDKIVETL
+468 AVDKVVETL

-483 DLYKLTLGDLLK
+483 DLYKLTLGDLLR

-546 DALMAA
+546 DALMEA

-561 GFGSRSKKKDSDST
+561 GFGSRSKKKDADSS

-608 SKPLSNV
+608 SKSPSNV
-615 DAASL
+615 SAGSL

-633 QSMGRS
+633 QSMGRA

-694 EDARGKLSLSADKSG
+694 EDAREKLSFSADENG
-709 TSAESAIPEKNPSE
+709 TSAESAIPGKNPSE
-723 ILSTVEKSA
+723 ILSTGAKSA
-732 QTRENTEA
+732 QPRESTKE
-740 DSNTNGRDNLQTGNF
+740 DSNIHERVNLPTSNPDASVGR
-755 AASSGGKSMPSETQE
+755 KSMPSETQE
-770 KSEAHSLAH
+770 KSEAHSFARSS
-779 GAKKSNDGKVLDR
+779 KKLEDGKVSAC
-792 DSDSQLGL
+792 DSDSQFGL
-800 ALHSESGRVGQNA
+800 ELCSENRRAGQKKDSLHGC
-813 DGLSDRNIKE
+813 NIRE
-823 SAGESTPKKS
+823 SAPKKS

>member
-14 RAEIAEHERLYRIE
+14 RAQIAEHERLYRIE

-126 VYEDGK
+126 VYENGK
-132 LARLLTRGDGTKG
+132 LVRLLTRGDGTKG

-150 NAFVLRNLPAR
+150 NAFVLRNLPMR
-161 LTGRNIPSL
+161 LTGTNVPSL

-187 SAAAISKNSEPQ
+187 SAAAISKNSEAQ
-199 HSISDNN
+199 NSIPDNS

-226 RNVLEQR
+226 KNVLEQR

-248 TLHRQ
+248 TLRRQ

-271 RLAHGPH
+271 KLAQGPH
-278 EAFERICELE
+278 GAFERICELE

-305 DDCSLYSRAGMTS
+305 DDCSLYPRAGMTS

-327 KYRAERAQT
+327 KYRAERAKT

-411 SATPYEFP
+411 SAVPYEFP

-461 IQGLGVS
+461 IQGLGIS
-468 AVDKIVETL
+468 AVDKVVETL

-483 DLYKLTLGDLLK
+483 DLYKLTLGDLLR

-546 DALMAA
+546 DALMEA

-561 GFGSRSKKKDSDST
+561 GFGSRSKKKDADSS
-575 GGSVRALSI
+575 GGFVRALSI

-608 SKPLSNV
+608 SKSPSNV
-615 DAASL
+615 SAGSL

-633 QSMGRS
+633 QSMGRA

-694 EDARGKLSLSADKSG
+694 EDAREKLSFSADENG
-709 TSAESAIPEKNPSE
+709 TSAESAIPGKNPSE
-723 ILSTVEKSA
+723 ILSTGAKSA
-732 QTRENTEA
+732 QPRESTKE
-740 DSNTNGRDNLQTGNF
+740 DSNIHERVNLPTSNPDASVGR
-755 AASSGGKSMPSETQE
+755 KSMPSETQE
-770 KSEAHSLAH
+770 KSEAHSFARSS
-779 GAKKSNDGKVLDR
+779 KKLEDGKVSAC
-792 DSDSQLGL
+792 DSDSQFGL
-800 ALHSESGRVGQNA
+800 ELCSENRRAGQKKDSLHGC
-813 DGLSDRNIKE
+813 NIRE
-823 SAGESTPKKS
+823 SAPKKS

>member
-14 RAEIAEHERLYRIE
+14 RAQIAEHERLYRIE

-126 VYEDGK
+126 VYENGK
-132 LARLLTRGDGTKG
+132 LVRLLTRGDGTKG

-150 NAFVLRNLPAR
+150 NAFVLRNLPMR
-161 LTGRNIPSL
+161 LTGTNVPSL

-187 SAAAISKNSEPQ
+187 SAAAISKNSEAQ
-199 HSISDNN
+199 NSIPDNS

-226 RNVLEQR
+226 KNVLEQR

-248 TLHRQ
+248 TLRRQ

-264 LPSFSWT
+264 VPSFSWT
-271 RLAHGPH
+271 KLAQGPH
-278 EAFERICELE
+278 GAFERICELE

-305 DDCSLYSRAGMTS
+305 DDCSLYPRAGMTS

-327 KYRAERAQT
+327 KYRAERANT

-411 SATPYEFP
+411 SAVPYEFP

-461 IQGLGVS
+461 IQGLGIS
-468 AVDKIVETL
+468 AVDKVVETL

-483 DLYKLTLGDLLK
+483 DLYKLTLGDLLR

-546 DALMAA
+546 DALMEA

-561 GFGSRSKKKDSDST
+561 GFGSRSKKKDADSS

-608 SKPLSNV
+608 SKSPSNV
-615 DAASL
+615 SAGSL

-633 QSMGRS
+633 QSMGRA

-694 EDARGKLSLSADKSG
+694 EDAREKLSFSADENG
-709 TSAESAIPEKNPSE
+709 TSAESAILGKNPSE
-723 ILSTVEKSA
+723 ILSTGAKSA
-732 QTRENTEA
+732 QPRESTKE
-740 DSNTNGRDNLQTGNF
+740 DSNIHERVNLPTSNPDASVGR
-755 AASSGGKSMPSETQE
+755 KSMPSETQE
-770 KSEAHSLAH
+770 KSEAHSFARSS
-779 GAKKSNDGKVLDR
+779 KKLEDGKVSAC
-792 DSDSQLGL
+792 DSDSQFGL
-800 ALHSESGRVGQNA
+800 ELCSENRRAGQKKDSLHGC
-813 DGLSDRNIKE
+813 NIRE
-823 SAGESTPKKS
+823 SAPKKS

>member
-14 RAEIAEHERLYRIE
+14 RAQIAEHERLYRIE

-126 VYEDGK
+126 VYENGK
-132 LARLLTRGDGTKG
+132 LVRLLTRGDGTKG

-150 NAFVLRNLPAR
+150 NAFVLRNLPMR
-161 LTGRNIPSL
+161 LTGTNVPSL

-187 SAAAISKNSEPQ
+187 SAAAISKNSEAQ
-199 HSISDNN
+199 NSIPDNS

-226 RNVLEQR
+226 KNVLEQR

-248 TLHRQ
+248 TLRRQ

-264 LPSFSWT
+264 VPSFSWT
-271 RLAHGPH
+271 KLAQGPH
-278 EAFERICELE
+278 GAFERICELE

-305 DDCSLYSRAGMTS
+305 DDCSLYPRAGMTS

-327 KYRAERAQT
+327 KYRAERANT

-411 SATPYEFP
+411 SAVPYEFP

-461 IQGLGVS
+461 IQGLGIS
-468 AVDKIVETL
+468 AVDKVVETL

-483 DLYKLTLGDLLK
+483 DLYKLTLGDLLR

-546 DALMAA
+546 DALMEA

-561 GFGSRSKKKDSDST
+561 GFGSRSKKKDADSS

-608 SKPLSNV
+608 SKSPSNV
-615 DAASL
+615 SAGSL

-633 QSMGRS
+633 QSMGRA

-694 EDARGKLSLSADKSG
+694 EDAREKLSFSADENG
-709 TSAESAIPEKNPSE
+709 TSAESAILGKNPSE
-723 ILSTVEKSA
+723 ILSTGAKSA
-732 QTRENTEA
+732 QPRESTKE
-740 DSNTNGRDNLQTGNF
+740 DSNIHERVNLPTSNPDASMGR
-755 AASSGGKSMPSETQE
+755 KSMPSETQE
-770 KSEAHSLAH
+770 KSEAHSFARSS
-779 GAKKSNDGKVLDR
+779 KKLEDGKVSAC
-792 DSDSQLGL
+792 DSDSQFGL
-800 ALHSESGRVGQNA
+800 ELCSENRRAGQKKDSLHGC
-813 DGLSDRNIKE
+813 NIRE
-823 SAGESTPKKS
+823 SAPKKS